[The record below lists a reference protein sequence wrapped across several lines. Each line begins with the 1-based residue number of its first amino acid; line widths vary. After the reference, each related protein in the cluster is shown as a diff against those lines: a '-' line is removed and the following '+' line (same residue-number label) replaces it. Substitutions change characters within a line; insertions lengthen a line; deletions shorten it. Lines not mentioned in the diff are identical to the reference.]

1 MHIHRHDFTL
11 MNQFFKILRYAKP
24 YKRFAIGHI
33 ISNVFFALFG
43 TLSFVA
49 LKPMLDVI
57 FDKNSVEN
65 LIPKKPIYSGIM
77 QIKDYGEDVLAYQM
91 YNFAGNDK
99 SKALVF
105 VIILIIIAF
114 FLKNVSGY
122 LANYF
127 MVFLRNGVIRDIRNT
142 VYNKILELPVSFFSE
157 KRKGDIIARV
167 TGDVND
173 LQYSML
179 PVLELIV
186 REPLTILFSLT
197 IMLIISAKLTLF
209 VFVFIP
215 IVGFVISKI
224 GKSLKRKS
232 DRVQKEQGLFLSTLE
247 ETLSGLRIIKG
258 FNVETVF
265 NEKFKSST
273 QRFYNFSNK
282 LLIRQSLASPTS
294 EFLGICMI
302 AVILWYG
309 GNLILNNNSTE
320 AFLDGSSFL
329 VYIGLAY
336 NILTPAKAFSRGL
349 VNVKKGGAAAERI
362 QEILEAD
369 NALIDKHNALIKSSF
384 DADIEFKNIW
394 FKYEEEY
401 VLKDFSLKIPIGKTV
416 ALVGQSGSGKST
428 IANLITR
435 FYDVNKG
442 QVLIDGVD
450 IRDLT
455 IHSLREQL
463 GIVTQDAILF
473 NDSIKENL
481 LLGKENAT
489 DEEIIEALKIANAWE
504 FVEELPNGIETNIGD
519 SGNKLSGGQKQRL
532 SIARAVL
539 KSPPIMILDEATS
552 ALDTESERL
561 VQEALENLMKNRTS
575 IVIAHRLS
583 TIQNADEIVVLKK
596 GEIVE
601 QGKHTELIA
610 KKGAYKKLV
619 EMQSLE

>member
-1 MHIHRHDFTL
+1 
-11 MNQFFKILRYAKP
+11 MNQLLKILRYAIP
-24 YKRFAIGHI
+24 YKKFAIGHI
-33 ISNVFFALFG
+33 IANVFYALFS

-57 FDKNSVEN
+57 FEKNIDPCTKQSIILN
-65 LIPKKPIYSGIM
+65 PTKPIYTNLWNVG
-77 QIKDYGEDVLAYQM
+77 DYFGDLLNYQM
-91 YNFAGNDK
+91 HTFTGGDK
-99 SKALVF
+99 SKALTF
-105 VIILIIIAF
+105 VIILLIIAF

-142 VYNKILELPVSFFSE
+142 IYQKILDLPLSFFSE
-157 KRKGDIIARV
+157 KRKGDIMARV

-186 REPLTILFSLT
+186 REPLTIIFSL
-197 IMLIISAKLTLF
+197 IAMLIISTKLTLF

-247 ETLSGLRIIKG
+247 ETLGGLRIIKG
-258 FNVETVF
+258 FNVEKIF
-265 NEKFKSST
+265 KNKFKDST

-282 LLIRQSLASPTS
+282 LFIRQSLASPTS

-309 GNLILNNNSTE
+309 GNLILSDSANS
-320 AFLDGSSFL
+320 FLDGSKFL

-362 QEILEAD
+362 QEILEAKNPLKD
-369 NALIDKHNALIKSSF
+369 KENAIEKTDFNSQ
-384 DADIEFKNIW
+384 IEFKNIA
-394 FKYEEEY
+394 FKYDKEY
-401 VLKDFSLKIPIGKTV
+401 VLKDFSLTIPKGKTV

-428 IANLITR
+428 VANLITR

-442 QVLIDGVD
+442 EILIDGVN
-450 IRDLT
+450 ISDLT
-455 IHSLREQL
+455 TPSLRSQL

-473 NDSIKENL
+473 NDSIKNNI

-489 DEEIIEALKIANAWE
+489 DNEVIEALKIANAWE
-504 FVEELPNGIETNIGD
+504 FVKDLPKGIHTNIGD

-539 KSPPIMILDEATS
+539 KSPPIMVLDEATS

-561 VQEALENLMKNRTS
+561 VQVALENMMKNRTS

-583 TIQNADEIVVLKK
+583 TIQNADEIVVLNK
-596 GEIVE
+596 GEIIE
-601 QGKHTELIA
+601 QGKHEELIA
-610 KKGAYKKLV
+610 KKGVYKKLV
-619 EMQSLE
+619 DMQSFE

>member
-1 MHIHRHDFTL
+1 
-11 MNQFFKILRYAKP
+11 MNNFFNILRYAKP

-57 FDKNSVEN
+57 FEKNIDPCTGEPIISN
-65 LIPKKPIYSGIM
+65 PTKPIYTGIWE
-77 QIKDYGEDVLAYQM
+77 IGDFFGDLIAYEM
-91 YNFAGNDK
+91 HVFTGGDK
-99 SKALVF
+99 SKALIF
-105 VIILIIIAF
+105 VIFLIVIAF
-114 FLKNVSGY
+114 LLKNISGY

-142 VYNKILELPVSFFSE
+142 VYKKILDLPLSYFSE
-157 KRKGDIIARV
+157 KRKGDIMSRV

-186 REPLTILFSLT
+186 REPLTIIFSLVA
-197 IMLIISAKLTLF
+197 MLIISTKLTLF
-209 VFVFIP
+209 VFIFIP
-215 IVGFVISKI
+215 IVGFTISKI

-247 ETLSGLRIIKG
+247 ETLGGLRIIKG
-258 FNVETVF
+258 FNVEKIF
-265 NEKFKSST
+265 NNKFKDST

-309 GNLILNNNSTE
+309 GNLILSDDSDS
-320 AFLDGSSFL
+320 FLTGSKFL

-349 VNVKKGGAAAERI
+349 VNVKKGGSAAERI
-362 QEILEAD
+362 QEILD
-369 NALIDKHNALIKSSF
+369 GDTPLKDKPNAITKTDFNSQ
-384 DADIEFKNIW
+384 IEFKNIS
-394 FKYEEEY
+394 FKYDDEY
-401 VLKDFSLKIPIGKTV
+401 VLKDFSLTIPKGKTV

-428 IANLITR
+428 LANLITR

-442 QVLIDGVD
+442 SILIDGED
-450 IRDLT
+450 IKNLT
-455 IHSLREQL
+455 MASLRKQL

-473 NDSIKENL
+473 NDSIKNNL
-481 LLGKENAT
+481 KLGKEDAT
-489 DEEIIEALKIANAWE
+489 DEEIINALKVANAWE
-504 FVEELPNGIETNIGD
+504 FVKELPNTIETNIGD

-539 KSPPIMILDEATS
+539 KSPPIMVLDEATS

-561 VQEALENLMKNRTS
+561 VQVALENMMKNRTS

-583 TIQNADEIVVLKK
+583 TIQNADEIVVLNK

-601 QGKHTELIA
+601 QGKHNQLIA
-610 KKGAYKKLV
+610 KNGTYKKLV
-619 EMQSLE
+619 DMQSLD